1 MAKPRGRKGGR
12 KPSLTPPKNKRAAQ
26 LRTSQNAFRK
36 RKLERLEELEKKEAQ
51 LTVTNDQIH
60 ILKKE
65 NELLHFMLRSLLTE
79 RNMPSDERNISKAC
93 CEEKPPTCN
102 TLDGSVVLSS
112 TYNSLEIQQCY
123 VFFKQL
129 LSVCVG
135 KNCTVPSPLN
145 SFDRSFYPIGCTNLS
160 NDIPGYSFLNDA
172 MSEIHTFGDFNG
184 ELDSTFLEF
193 SGTEIKEPNNFITE
207 NTNAIETA
215 AASMVIRQGFHPRQ
229 YYTVD
234 AFGGDVLLSAMDIWS
249 FMKVHPKVNTFD
261 LEILGT
267 ELKKSATCSNF
278 DILISLKHFIKVF
291 SSKL

>member
-1 MAKPRGRKGGR
+1 
-12 KPSLTPPKNKRAAQ
+12 
-26 LRTSQNAFRK
+26 
-36 RKLERLEELEKKEAQ
+36 
-51 LTVTNDQIH
+51 
-60 ILKKE
+60 
-65 NELLHFMLRSLLTE
+65 
-79 RNMPSDERNISKAC
+79 
-93 CEEKPPTCN
+93 
-102 TLDGSVVLSS
+102 
-112 TYNSLEIQQCY
+112 
-123 VFFKQL
+123 
-129 LSVCVG
+129 
-135 KNCTVPSPLN
+135 PLN